1 MKFCSGGK
9 KMRNAWVHQGAMSDV
24 KKKNEQK
31 NKYDISPKKRV
42 TRKFL
47 KVSRC
52 SRTRK
57 RQRNVQKSVLHV
69 QNCFLAN

>member
-24 KKKNEQK
+24 KKKSEQK
-31 NKYDISPKKRV
+31 QVRPFPQKTCNQEVSE
-42 TRKFL
+42 
-47 KVSRC
+47 VSRR
-52 SRTRK
+52 SRTK
-57 RQRNVQKSVLHV
+57 QRQRNVQKSVLHF

>member
-1 MKFCSGGK
+1 MKFCSGRK
-9 KMRNAWVHQGAMSDV
+9 NMRNAWVHQGAMSDV
-24 KKKNEQK
+24 KKKSEQK
-31 NKYDISPKKRV
+31 QVRPFPQKKRL

-52 SRTRK
+52 SRTK
-57 RQRNVQKSVLHV
+57 QRQRNVQKSVLHV

>member
-1 MKFCSGGK
+1 
-9 KMRNAWVHQGAMSDV
+9 MRNAWVHQGAMSDV
-24 KKKNEQK
+24 KKKKVNK
-31 NKYDISPKKRV
+31 NKYDLSPKKRV

-52 SRTRK
+52 SRTKK
-57 RQRNVQKSVLHV
+57 RQRNVRKSVLHV

>member
-24 KKKNEQK
+24 KKKVNK
-31 NKYDISPKKRV
+31 NKYDLSPKKRV

-47 KVSRC
+47 KVSRR
-52 SRTRK
+52 SRTK
-57 RQRNVQKSVLHV
+57 QRQRNVQKSVLHF